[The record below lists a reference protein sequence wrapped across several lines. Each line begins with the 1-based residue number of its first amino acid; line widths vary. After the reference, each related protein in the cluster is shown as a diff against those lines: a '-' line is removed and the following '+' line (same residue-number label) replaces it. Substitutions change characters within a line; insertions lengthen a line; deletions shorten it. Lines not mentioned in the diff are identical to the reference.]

1 LITNEVQSVAG
12 VFIIEYSSL
21 DITNIKSDLVKNM
34 MRNIRHLPIIDP
46 KSIYKDAKAR
56 GVVDTLVKY
65 EEIKDLAN

>member
-1 LITNEVQSVAG
+1 
-12 VFIIEYSSL
+12 
-21 DITNIKSDLVKNM
+21 M

-46 KSIYKDAKAR
+46 KSIYKEAKAK

>member
-1 LITNEVQSVAG
+1 VQSVTD

-21 DITNIKSDLVKNM
+21 DINNIKSDLVKNM
-34 MRNIRHLPIIDP
+34 MRNIRHLSIIDP
-46 KSIYKDAKAR
+46 KSIYKDAKAK